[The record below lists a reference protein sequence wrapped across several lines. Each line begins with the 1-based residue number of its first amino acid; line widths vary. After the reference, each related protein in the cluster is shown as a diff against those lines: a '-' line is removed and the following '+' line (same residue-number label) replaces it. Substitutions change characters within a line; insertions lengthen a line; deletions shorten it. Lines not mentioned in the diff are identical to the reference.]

1 MKDVRKCFV
10 GVFAGV
16 ALVAGGSGAAPAA
29 ETWTSHATATAEFAA
44 DSPEAMQIRQWLVAR
59 KAPSGPGDALRFAP
73 GDRVTITRRAV
84 TTGGGVVASASV
96 PIPLPAV
103 GQPGESRSVTHTGGG
118 WVQSWSYEWTA
129 GAWQLVAYR
138 IDKADAGPAG

>member
-16 ALVAGGSGAAPAA
+16 ALVAGGSGAARAA
-29 ETWTSHATATAEFAA
+29 ETWTSHATAEFAA
-44 DSPEAMQIRQWLVAR
+44 DSLEGMQIRQWLVAR

-84 TTGGGVVASASV
+84 TTGGGGVASTPV
-96 PIPLPAV
+96 PIPLPAL

-118 WVQSWSYEWTA
+118 WVQMWSYEWTD
-129 GAWQLVAYR
+129 GAWELVAYR
-138 IDKADAGPAG
+138 IDKSNAGPKG